1 MKNNTQ
7 RMIDYCPSTVN
18 IATVIYQFY
27 YYLYYIEIEQK
38 KVHDVLLSIYPKI
51 LSYFRYVLY

>member
-1 MKNNTQ
+1 
-7 RMIDYCPSTVN
+7 MIDYCPSTVN